1 MACSSVQA
9 WHATWCGA
17 PASLHRPSSIRK
29 QHALPASGALWRPFY
44 VQESG
49 RRPGARVA
57 AADGQEECG
66 QEECGAGVHGVLA
79 SVRRRRQVPRGREGG
94 EPCGAGGRWRAG
106 GREEECGAD
115 GRGRTGGREQQGGAG
130 VRAVLASA
138 WASVRRRRLA
148 GGVRGVQPGGAA
160 PVVRAAGGAGD
171 APWQRDK
178 NAPRDRRTTFEAE
191 RWASSCLG
199 VVLVPPCFWKPCP
212 PRVDNAPGRYA
223 RPELIRTGFLL
234 FIRAA
239 VYACVGVSCMA
250 PCFASLHRHACM
262 ECVPY
267 KIPSNRAV
275 QRDPPA
281 L

>member
-1 MACSSVQA
+1 VACSSVQA

-94 EPCGAGGRWRAG
+94 EPC
-106 GREEECGAD
+106 
-115 GRGRTGGREQQGGAG
+115 GAG